1 MDRLAVLAASIAE
14 TKEIDKLS
22 EMAGIENN
30 SVVPVST
37 TMSNQPFRESE
48 NDEKN

>member
-1 MDRLAVLAASIAE
+1 MDLLADLAAPIAE
-14 TKEIDKLS
+14 AKEIDKLS
-22 EMAGIENN
+22 EMADIENN

-37 TMSNQPFRESE
+37 TRLNQPFRESE